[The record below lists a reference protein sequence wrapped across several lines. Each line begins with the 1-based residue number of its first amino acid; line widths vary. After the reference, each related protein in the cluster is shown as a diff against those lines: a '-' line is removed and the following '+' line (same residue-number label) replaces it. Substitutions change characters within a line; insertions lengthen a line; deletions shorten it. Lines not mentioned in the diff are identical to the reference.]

1 MAEGQIRGKSV
12 VSVAKDIAE
21 GFMVLNPLVL
31 KRFEKEMYKALHQ
44 QLKKVQREVRSES
57 FPTHDTM
64 GIRKRNTRLQRLHT
78 ALVVLEHAAKE
89 KRIPLM

>member
-1 MAEGQIRGKSV
+1 MAEGQIQGKSV
-12 VSVAKDIAE
+12 ASSAKDIAE
-21 GFMVLNPLVL
+21 GFMVLNPLVM
-31 KRFEKEMYKALHQ
+31 KRFEKEMYKALYQ

-57 FPTHDTM
+57 FPTHDTL